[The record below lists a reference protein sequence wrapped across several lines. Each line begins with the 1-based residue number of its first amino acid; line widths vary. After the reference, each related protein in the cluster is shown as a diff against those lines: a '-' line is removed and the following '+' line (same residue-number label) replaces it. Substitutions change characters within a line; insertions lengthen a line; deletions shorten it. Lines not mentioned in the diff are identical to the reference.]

1 MLTIAD
7 GFGARLREERERIG
21 QNQTQLAAVAGIR
34 RMAQGQ
40 YEHGTRSP
48 TVRYLAAI
56 ASVGIDLPYVL
67 FGTRINPS
75 DQDRRSV
82 EKKVFEMVED
92 YVQQQPEGR
101 LGAEARFTMFDLLR
115 NSALQTDRQPA
126 NGLIGRKGTL
136 C

>member
-1 MLTIAD
+1 
-7 GFGARLREERERIG
+7 
-21 QNQTQLAAVAGIR
+21 
-34 RMAQGQ
+34 
-40 YEHGTRSP
+40 
-48 TVRYLAAI
+48 
-56 ASVGIDLPYVL
+56 
-67 FGTRINPS
+67 
-75 DQDRRSV
+75 V